1 MAAVDSSAF
10 EDPNLGSGPA
20 DDEISLLEESDSG
33 SLLSDDS
40 VLPDYE
46 QEDKKKG
53 TANTLYEVCVQNDTE
68 ALKRVLERGVTC
80 DEVMEVDINGW
91 NGLMVAAYK
100 GFLPIVYEMH
110 GCPHLDINH
119 QDNDGNTALMIAA
132 QAGHVSIC
140 NYIMNYF
147 PGAET
152 EIRDNRGF
160 TALIKAA
167 IQGRTDV
174 VAALIMHG
182 ADVNAVDTN
191 RGKCARD
198 WALKTGRFDTLT
210 RLRHLVL
217 HPTAEQFCDTYVPE
231 WPSLKLL
238 VSKATANKSAGQKLT
253 HHFKSTFG
261 FSFPRDPQE
270 NGVMDHMVRMT
281 TSLHSPL
288 IATATRPLCPT
299 SPPQVGKR
307 RLAVAELMQKHSEK
321 QLEESSLC
329 HRNSSVSTISPS
341 IHSVESVSVS
351 CCADTER
358 GGSVLSIAQS
368 GMRTFI
374 PRSVASRRNSVF
386 PSGCIPQIKVT
397 KSSEPTPKKVKKNK
411 RQKGYLEPPKWKYKE
426 AKDEKKKE
434 KKALKEKEEKEKE
447 KKSKD
452 KTRIKEKRK
461 SDD

>member
-1 MAAVDSSAF
+1 MAAVHSSALV
-10 EDPNLGSGPA
+10 DPNLGSGPN
-20 DDEISLLEESDSG
+20 DDEISLLDESDSG

-40 VLPDYE
+40 VFPDYE
-46 QEDKKKG
+46 REDGKKA
-53 TANTLYEVCVQNDTE
+53 TANTLYEACVQNDAE
-68 ALKRVLERGVTC
+68 ALKRVLERGMTH

-100 GFLPIVYEMH
+100 GFLPIVYELH

-198 WALKTGRFDTLT
+198 WALKTGRFETLT

-238 VSKATANKSAGQKLT
+238 VRKATAQKSAGQKLT
-253 HHFKSTFG
+253 HHLKSTFS

-281 TSLHSPL
+281 TSLRSPL
-288 IATATRPLCPT
+288 IATATRPLCPS

-321 QLEESSLC
+321 ELEESSLC
-329 HRNSSVSTISPS
+329 HRNNSVSSTSPS
-341 IHSVESVSVS
+341 LHSVESVSVS

-358 GGSVLSIAQS
+358 RGSVLS

-386 PSGCIPQIKVT
+386 PSGCVPQIKVT
-397 KSSEPTPKKVKKNK
+397 KSSEPTPKKQKKK
-411 RQKGYLEPPKWKYKE
+411 KTQKGYLEPPKWKYKE

-452 KTRIKEKRK
+452 KDKRKKKK
-461 SDD
+461 SDDD

>member
-1 MAAVDSSAF
+1 MAAVHSSAF

-46 QEDKKKG
+46 QEDRKKG
-53 TANTLYEVCVQNDTE
+53 TANTLYEACVQNDTE
-68 ALKRVLERGVTC
+68 ALKRVLERGVTR

-100 GFLPIVYEMH
+100 GFLPIVYELH

-160 TALIKAA
+160 TSLMKAA

-217 HPTAEQFCDTYVPE
+217 HPTAEQFCETYVPE
-231 WPSLKLL
+231 WPNLKLL

-253 HHFKSTFG
+253 HHLKSTFG

-288 IATATRPLCPT
+288 IATATRPLCPS

-321 QLEESSLC
+321 QLEESSVC
-329 HRNSSVSTISPS
+329 HRNSSVSFISPS
-341 IHSVESVSVS
+341 IHSLES
-351 CCADTER
+351 
-358 GGSVLSIAQS
+358 S

-374 PRSVASRRNSVF
+374 PRSVASRRNSVL

-397 KSSEPTPKKVKKNK
+397 KSSEPTPKKAKKNK
-411 RQKGYLEPPKWKYKE
+411 KQKGYLEPPKWKYKE
-426 AKDEKKKE
+426 AKEEKKKE

-452 KTRIKEKRK
+452 KDKRKKEK
-461 SDD
+461 

>member
-1 MAAVDSSAF
+1 MAAVQSSGF
-10 EDPNLGSGPA
+10 EDPHLGSCPDG
-20 DDEISLLEESDSG
+20 DEISLLDEDTDSG
-33 SLLSDDS
+33 SLLSEDS
-40 VLPDYE
+40 VLPEYE
-46 QEDKKKG
+46 LEDGKKG
-53 TANTLYEVCVQNDTE
+53 TANTLYEACVQNDPE
-68 ALKRVLERGVTC
+68 ALKRILERGVTC

-100 GFLPIVYEMH
+100 GFLQIVYELH
-110 GCPHLDINH
+110 GCPHLNINH

-147 PGAET
+147 PGADT

-167 IQGRTDV
+167 IQGRNDV

-182 ADVNAVDTN
+182 ADVNAVDSN

-198 WALKTGRFDTLT
+198 WALKTGRFDTLK
-210 RLRHLVL
+210 RLRHLAL

-231 WPSLKLL
+231 WPNLKVL
-238 VSKATANKSAGQKLT
+238 VSKATANRSAGQKLT
-253 HHFKSTFG
+253 HHLKNRFG
-261 FSFPRDPQE
+261 FSFPRDPVE

-288 IATATRPLCPT
+288 IATATRPLCPS
-299 SPPQVGKR
+299 SPPQMGKR

-321 QLEESSLC
+321 LLEESSLC
-329 HRNSSVSTISPS
+329 HRNSSISSVSPS
-341 IHSVESVSVS
+341 FHSAEFVSMT
-351 CCADTER
+351 CCPDTER
-358 GGSVLSIAQS
+358 RGSVLSI

-374 PRSVASRRNSVF
+374 PRSVASRRNSIF

-397 KSSEPTPKKVKKNK
+397 KSSEPTPKKEKKNK
-411 RQKGYLEPPKWKYKE
+411 KDKGYLEPPKWKYKE
-426 AKDEKKKE
+426 AKEEKKKE
-434 KKALKEKEEKEKE
+434 KKALKEKEKEEKDKE

-452 KTRIKEKRK
+452 KEKRK
-461 SDD
+461 KNKYTD

>member
-1 MAAVDSSAF
+1 MAAVQSSSF
-10 EDPNLGSGPA
+10 EDPNLGSGP
-20 DDEISLLEESDSG
+20 DEDEISLLEEESDSG

-46 QEDKKKG
+46 QEERKKG
-53 TANTLYEVCVQNDTE
+53 AANTVYEACVQNDPE
-68 ALKRVLERGVTC
+68 ALKSMLERGVTY
-80 DEVMEVDINGW
+80 DEVMEVDINGR
-91 NGLMVAAYK
+91 NGLMMAAYK
-100 GFLPIVYEMH
+100 GFLPIVYELH

-167 IQGRTDV
+167 IQGRNDV

-182 ADVNAVDTN
+182 ADVKAVDSN

-198 WALKTGRFDTLT
+198 WALKTGRFDTLN
-210 RLRHLVL
+210 RLRQLVL
-217 HPTAEQFCDTYVPE
+217 HPTAEQFCETYVPE
-231 WPSLKLL
+231 WPNLKVL
-238 VSKATANKSAGQKLT
+238 VSKAKASKSASQKLT
-253 HHFKSTFG
+253 LHLKSTFG
-261 FSFPRDPQE
+261 FSFPRDPQD

-281 TSLHSPL
+281 TSLRSPL
-288 IATATRPLCPT
+288 IATATRPLCPS
-299 SPPQVGKR
+299 SPPQMGKR
-307 RLAVAELMQKHSEK
+307 RLAVAELMQKHSKK

-329 HRNSSVSTISPS
+329 HRNSSISSISPS
-341 IHSVESVSVS
+341 VHSAKS
-351 CCADTER
+351 
-358 GGSVLSIAQS
+358 S
-368 GMRTFI
+368 GIRTFI

-397 KSSEPTPKKVKKNK
+397 KSSEPTPKKEKKNK
-411 RQKGYLEPPKWKYKE
+411 KQKGYLEPPKWKYKE
-426 AKDEKKKE
+426 VKDEKKKE
-434 KKALKEKEEKEKE
+434 KKALKEKE

-452 KTRIKEKRK
+452 KDKGKRK
-461 SDD
+461 KRDD

>member
-1 MAAVDSSAF
+1 MFKCTATLF
-10 EDPNLGSGPA
+10 LFFFY
-20 DDEISLLEESDSG
+20 SL
-33 SLLSDDS
+33 
-40 VLPDYE
+40 Y
-46 QEDKKKG
+46 
-53 TANTLYEVCVQNDTE
+53 C
-68 ALKRVLERGVTC
+68 
-80 DEVMEVDINGW
+80 
-91 NGLMVAAYK
+91 
-100 GFLPIVYEMH
+100 
-110 GCPHLDINH
+110 
-119 QDNDGNTALMIAA
+119 
-132 QAGHVSIC
+132 SI
-140 NYIMNYF
+140 
-147 PGAET
+147 
-152 EIRDNRGF
+152 
-160 TALIKAA
+160 L
-167 IQGRTDV
+167 
-174 VAALIMHG
+174 G

-231 WPSLKLL
+231 WPNLKLL

-253 HHFKSTFG
+253 HHLKSTFG

-288 IATATRPLCPT
+288 IATATRPLCPS

-329 HRNSSVSTISPS
+329 HRNSSVSFISPS
-341 IHSVESVSVS
+341 IRSQESVSLS

-358 GGSVLSIAQS
+358 RGSVLSIAQS

-411 RQKGYLEPPKWKYKE
+411 KQKGYLEPPKWKYKE
-426 AKDEKKKE
+426 AKEEKKKE

-452 KTRIKEKRK
+452 KDKRKKEK
-461 SDD
+461 